1 MGYTDH
7 FRLYL
12 KYGANS
18 YYRVTKEN
26 KELFEKIKSSML
38 SKAKRK
44 RLISE
49 SETGNLFR
57 ILLDISI
64 EEFKHYISDA
74 DLFTMMVIEY
84 FEKEE
89 NNIWQDLEP
98 EVGED
103 VDFFESFRDKFG
115 RTNLVQDGDE
125 GFEFII
131 FSVIH
136 EYLKND
142 KGRNPPGTKDLCI
155 KELILE
161 LLRFRSYQM
170 KESIRPHFTLY
181 KFSVIAALIAD
192 VVFDLIPAP
201 KAKGKPHNN
210 DSYFLFAKK
219 GCELALSEQP
229 ELFKGLP
236 E

>member
-18 YYRVTKEN
+18 YYRVKKEN
-26 KELFEKIKSSML
+26 KELFEQIKKSML

-49 SETGNLFR
+49 SEAGSLFR
-57 ILLDISI
+57 ILIDVDM
-64 EEFKHYISDA
+64 EEFKHYISEA
-74 DLFTMMVIEY
+74 DLFTMLVIEY
-84 FEKEE
+84 FELEE
-89 NNIWQDLEP
+89 NSIWQDLEP
-98 EVGED
+98 EPGEE
-103 VDFFESFRDKFG
+103 VDFFESFRGELD

-136 EYLKND
+136 EYLKQD
-142 KGRNPPGTKDLCI
+142 KGRNPPVTKDLCI
-155 KELILE
+155 KGLILE
-161 LLRFRSYQM
+161 LLRFRRNQM

-181 KFSVIAALIAD
+181 KFSVIAAVIAD
-192 VVFDLIPAP
+192 IAFDLIPAP
-201 KAKGKPHNN
+201 KAKDKSHNN

-219 GCELALSEQP
+219 GCELARSEEP
-229 ELFKGLP
+229 ELFEGL
-236 E
+236 